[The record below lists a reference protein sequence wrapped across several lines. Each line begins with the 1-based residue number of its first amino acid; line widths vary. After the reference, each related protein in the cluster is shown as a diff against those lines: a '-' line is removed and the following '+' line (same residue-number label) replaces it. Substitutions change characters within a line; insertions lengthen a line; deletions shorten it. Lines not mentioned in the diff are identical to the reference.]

1 MEVLTTYWRQLYKET
16 VSQKLASFQLGCFCS
31 AVVDVLRFEDFG
43 KCSVSKRQLEK
54 AFATIAERRGKWFQ
68 TEEDKAVHIFETSK
82 TPRRKMIRWLR
93 AGLFSQPAR
102 SEWVVF
108 PHKNMGGLMQVVWSM
123 SLARRVTVAQRHV
136 SQAYIKESRPKWLQL
151 LLDVSA
157 SRPIRNTKVFDVSVN
172 QNIFLLQGFCYILSP
187 DSPGEGTR
195 EEAQRPGR
203 GEGQAEGEGPGP
215 EAQGEE
221 GEPQS
226 PRERHL
232 RRRG

>member
-68 TEEDKAVHIFETSK
+68 TEEDKAGHVFETCAS
-82 TPRRKMIRWLR
+82 PSRKMTRCLR

-102 SEWVVF
+102 SEWVIF
-108 PHKNMGGLMQVVWSM
+108 PQTNLIMDGLMQVSWSM

-151 LLDVSA
+151 LLD
-157 SRPIRNTKVFDVSVN
+157 
-172 QNIFLLQGFCYILSP
+172 LSLI
-187 DSPGEGTR
+187 
-195 EEAQRPGR
+195 
-203 GEGQAEGEGPGP
+203 
-215 EAQGEE
+215 
-221 GEPQS
+221 
-226 PRERHL
+226 HI
-232 RRRG
+232 